1 MIYFSSLPNTFIP
14 SAANQVLID
23 FTSGTQVSV
32 IAGSGDSQICVH
44 MTVNSIKDTIGDR
57 VVMVNY
63 TMRDESATGMLTLYN
78 VGTAVVTL
86 KLVGSLVFSKA
97 VTKIPFDKAFIM
109 YRYLKLIF

>member
-1 MIYFSSLPNTFIP
+1 LPNTFIP

-44 MTVNSIKDTIGDR
+44 MTVSSTKDTIGDR

-63 TMRDESATGMLTLYN
+63 TMHDESATGRLTLYN

-97 VTKIPFDKAFIM
+97 VTKISFW
-109 YRYLKLIF
+109 